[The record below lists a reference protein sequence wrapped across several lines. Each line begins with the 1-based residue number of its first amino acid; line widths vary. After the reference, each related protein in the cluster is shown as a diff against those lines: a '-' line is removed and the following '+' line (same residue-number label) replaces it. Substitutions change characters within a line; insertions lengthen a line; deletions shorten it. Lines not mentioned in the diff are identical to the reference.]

1 MKTVYICSPYRAED
15 SAEMDRNIEYAQELT
30 REALRAGLA
39 PITPHLYMTQCLDE
53 KKPEERAQGMAAG
66 QELLKACDYVIV
78 GMRYGVSEGML
89 QEIEAAGKMK
99 LPIIEAEQLALKLEY
114 EKRFMQMLERKE

>member
-89 QEIEAAGKMK
+89 QEIEAAGKME

-114 EKRFMQMLERKE
+114 EKRFMQRFERKE